1 MGSSSSRRGLMKVF
15 LVVVL
20 MLVVVMNWE
29 IVRKV
34 DAVTAAECK
43 VERRLLVN
51 ACKDVVGGSPAS
63 AYCCKRI
70 RVTHIIECVCPVI
83 TPKLAALIDV
93 NKAVRVIQG
102 CGKRVP
108 RHFKCGSITTP

>member
-1 MGSSSSRRGLMKVF
+1 MGSLSSISRRGLLMVF
-15 LVVVL
+15 LVVL
-20 MLVVVMNWE
+20 MVMNWE
-29 IVRKV
+29 IIVRKV

-43 VERRLLVN
+43 EERRLLVN
-51 ACKDVVGGSPAS
+51 ACKDVVGGNPAS
-63 AYCCKRI
+63 AYCCQRI

-93 NKAVRVIQG
+93 NRAVRIIQG
-102 CGKRVP
+102 CGRQVP